1 MSDRTFYIH
10 HKNMKIV
17 KDPPSPKASEGQSKI
32 EIAELREMTK
42 RMYENL
48 VKAVVDIEKE
58 ILAVDAE
65 MHVDLE
71 QLLIEKE
78 NCEPKNLWGINIW
91 PEKSGN
97 DFIEFDSMIN
107 LKPAFGNRTR
117 GIDSVDIRDKIIKI
131 VNKLVEK

>member
-1 MSDRTFYIH
+1 
-10 HKNMKIV
+10 MKIV
-17 KDPPSPKASEGQSKI
+17 KDKI
-32 EIAELREMTK
+32 EIAELKETTK

-48 VKAVVDIEKE
+48 VKVVVDIEKE
-58 ILAVDAE
+58 IMAVDAE

-91 PEKSGN
+91 PERDGEK
-97 DFIEFDSMIN
+97 FIEFDSMIN
-107 LKPAFGNRTR
+107 LKPGFGNRTR
-117 GIDSVDIRDKIIKI
+117 GIDSVEIRDRIIKI

>member
-1 MSDRTFYIH
+1 
-10 HKNMKIV
+10 MKIIKDKVEILEV
-17 KDPPSPKASEGQSKI
+17 K
-32 EIAELREMTK
+32 EMAK

-48 VKAVVDIEKE
+48 VKVVVDVERD
-58 ILAVDAE
+58 ILAIDAE

-91 PEKSGN
+91 PEKIGD

-107 LKPAFGNRTR
+107 LKPGFGNRTR
-117 GIDSVDIRDKIIKI
+117 GIDSTEIKDKIKKI
-131 VNKLVEK
+131 VNNLIK

>member
-1 MSDRTFYIH
+1 
-10 HKNMKIV
+10 MKIV
-17 KDPPSPKASEGQSKI
+17 KDKI
-32 EIAELREMTK
+32 GILELKEMTK

-48 VKAVVDIEKE
+48 VKAVVDVEKN

-65 MHVDLE
+65 MHIDLE

-91 PEKSGN
+91 PEKSGD

-107 LKPAFGNRTR
+107 LKPGFGNRTR
-117 GIDSVDIRDKIIKI
+117 GIDSAEIREKILKII
-131 VNKLVEK
+131 NKLVQK